1 MPARKNSPNGT
12 TFRSTKKTTKKP
24 PKSKTVIVQDTTKR
38 RMPPTGRKAN
48 LSVKSLTPQTP
59 ESEIGRKRKTQTT
72 SVTDKLLDLENSTN
86 NENAPKDALSPEIR
100 EGGQSHSDIAKA
112 LGMDLPI
119 RTIPTTSTPIPRA
132 DPTILTQELANI
144 EELASI
150 KWSKYIPAS
159 KIPHPKQI
167 AGMMMV
173 NEKEL
178 LYGGALGGGKLLYD
192 DGDILTPFGFIKGEQ
207 LTIGQNVCNPDGSIC
222 QVIQLHPR
230 QQLQVWRV
238 YFNDDTYT
246 DVAREHLWN
255 AWSVGRATKR
265 NGSRLTGSNS
275 TKVYETV
282 ELKRMVDEGQTVRI
296 PLCNAQAFN
305 MPSRGE
311 LLDPYMFGAWLGDGH
326 VSNCK
331 VVGFTTADI
340 SHFRSYLEEGTWH
353 KNPNNM
359 AGTFAMTGSTR
370 VKWFSF
376 LVQEGLST
384 AKAASKFVPLKYKLG
399 TLSNRLAILQG
410 LMDTDGYIDSRGQCY
425 YTSISEQLI
434 KDVAFIAR
442 SLGCYVKITSRI
454 PKYTYKGEKLEGQL
468 AYTAYIK
475 HPNDLSLFRLKKKSD
490 RVCSKQFEPSKQIIR
505 IRRLPEKRIGRCI
518 TVNHPNGLYIT
529 NDFIVTHNSEWLAM
543 EALRFCDLPGFAAII
558 FRRQLTD
565 LSMPGALIDRIG
577 SWLAPHKES
586 GMCRYSG
593 EQHTW
598 SFRTFWP
605 GTDIP
610 GPEAKLQFGYIGG
623 AEIRERYQSAEYS
636 LVCFDELG
644 QWPDDQDY
652 VFMHTRIRK
661 NVCNIHGKDKDENPI
676 YHPTC
681 PQCQVLS
688 QIPLRMRSASN
699 PGMAWVK
706 KRWGIK
712 PDPTLY
718 KTPRQAL
725 IAIDEGKKVKWVGT
739 SPDAK
744 FLPAYLWDNPS
755 LNYKEYIKMLKELPE
770 EKRSQLQDGNW
781 ESRCDSRFKRKWQQF
796 VQLDL
801 PEPYLTERWDE
812 EAIKYFQGKNF
823 REGSYSKVVIDGHGN
838 ILIQDAISFK
848 TLDRIFTTADIAV
861 SVSAG
866 PVDEQL
872 KKKSSSTVISTWGI
886 TKYQELLWLHSVKIK
901 AEIPDVVSTI
911 IDLNT
916 VWHPTMN
923 KIEANGVGIGVAQYV
938 ERAGYPVSKNM
949 KKTDK
954 LENSLCAQIIMK
966 NGRVLFPINALWL
979 EDAEDDIFQ
988 WTGVPTEPDDRIDTL
1003 SDAANE
1009 LGPQVAR
1016 EISNRQ
1022 ATAQSRPR
1030 CIGTIGSSQLRGP
1043 TNTFGKRFY

>member
-1 MPARKNSPNGT
+1 MATKKTTTTKGT
-12 TFRSTKKTTKKP
+12 TTKKTTKPKATIVEDAKP
-24 PKSKTVIVQDTTKR
+24 R
-38 RMPPTGRKAN
+38 RMPPTGRKSN
-48 LSVKSLTPQTP
+48 LSLKSLTPLPP
-59 ESEIGRKRKTQTT
+59 EPAEIGRKRKATT
-72 SVTDKLLDLENSTN
+72 STDKLLDLEN
-86 NENAPKDALSPEIR
+86 APKGASSPEIKG
-100 EGGQSHSDIAKA
+100 GGQSHADIARA
-112 LGMDLPI
+112 LGMDLP
-119 RTIPTTSTPIPRA
+119 THTPTTSTPIPRT
-132 DPTILTQELANI
+132 DPTLVTSRNEMSVAQELANI

-150 KWSKYIPAS
+150 KWSKYIPP
-159 KIPHPKQI
+159 KKVPHPKQI

-173 NEKEL
+173 NEKEI
-178 LYGGALGGGKLLYD
+178 LYGGALGGGK
-192 DGDILTPFGFIKGEQ
+192 
-207 LTIGQNVCNPDGSIC
+207 
-222 QVIQLHPR
+222 
-230 QQLQVWRV
+230 
-238 YFNDDTYT
+238 
-246 DVAREHLWN
+246 
-255 AWSVGRATKR
+255 
-265 NGSRLTGSNS
+265 
-275 TKVYETV
+275 
-282 ELKRMVDEGQTVRI
+282 
-296 PLCNAQAFN
+296 
-305 MPSRGE
+305 
-311 LLDPYMFGAWLGDGH
+311 
-326 VSNCK
+326 
-331 VVGFTTADI
+331 
-340 SHFRSYLEEGTWH
+340 
-353 KNPNNM
+353 
-359 AGTFAMTGSTR
+359 
-370 VKWFSF
+370 
-376 LVQEGLST
+376 
-384 AKAASKFVPLKYKLG
+384 
-399 TLSNRLAILQG
+399 
-410 LMDTDGYIDSRGQCY
+410 
-425 YTSISEQLI
+425 
-434 KDVAFIAR
+434 
-442 SLGCYVKITSRI
+442 
-454 PKYTYKGEKLEGQL
+454 
-468 AYTAYIK
+468 
-475 HPNDLSLFRLKKKSD
+475 
-490 RVCSKQFEPSKQIIR
+490 
-505 IRRLPEKRIGRCI
+505 
-518 TVNHPNGLYIT
+518 
-529 NDFIVTHNSEWLAM
+529 SEWLAM

-577 SWLAPHKES
+577 NWLAPHKES

-623 AEIRERYQSAEYS
+623 AEIRERYQSAEYQ

-661 NVCNIHGKDKDENPI
+661 NVCDIHGKDKDDNPI

-681 PQCQVLS
+681 PQCRVLS

-712 PDPTLY
+712 PDPSLY

-739 SPDAK
+739 NPDAK

-781 ESRCDSRFKRKWQQF
+781 EARCDSRFKRKWQQF
-796 VQLDL
+796 VQLNL

-812 EAIKYFQGKNF
+812 NDLKFFSGKNF
-823 REGSYSKVVIDGHGN
+823 REGSYDKVVMDHQGN
-838 ILIQDAISFK
+838 ILLQDSIPFK
-848 TLDRIFTTADIAV
+848 TLDRVFTTADIAV
-861 SVSAG
+861 SVAAG
-866 PVDEQL
+866 PVDEQV
-872 KKKSSSTVISTWGI
+872 KKKSSSTVVSTWGI
-886 TKYQELLWLHSVKIK
+886 TKWQELLWLHSVKIK

-911 IDLNT
+911 IDINT
-916 VWHPTMN
+916 VWQPTMN
-923 KIEANGVGIGVAQYV
+923 KIEANGVGIGAAQYV

-1030 CIGTIGSSQLRGP
+1030 CIGTIGPIIRGP
-1043 TNTFGKRFY
+1043 TNTFGRKFY

>member
-1 MPARKNSPNGT
+1 MTARKTTQKGT
-12 TFRSTKKTTKKP
+12 QTKSTKKKTIKP
-24 PKSKTVIVQDTTKR
+24 KATIVPDLPKRRLPPVGRKSKL
-38 RMPPTGRKAN
+38 A
-48 LSVKSLTPQTP
+48 LKSLTPLTP
-59 ESEIGRKRKTQTT
+59 EPEYIGRKKKSSPT
-72 SVTDKLLDLENSTN
+72 TDKLLDFENTFPTAEKPST
-86 NENAPKDALSPEIR
+86 DAFSPEIKGS
-100 EGGQSHSDIAKA
+100 EGQSHSDIAKA
-112 LGMDLPI
+112 LGMDLP
-119 RTIPTTSTPIPRA
+119 THTPTTSIPIPRA
-132 DPTILTQELANI
+132 DPTLVSQELANV
-144 EELASI
+144 ESLASI
-150 KWSKYIPAS
+150 KWSKYIPAT
-159 KIPHPKQI
+159 KVPHPKQI

-178 LYGGALGGGKLLYD
+178 LYGGALGGGK
-192 DGDILTPFGFIKGEQ
+192 
-207 LTIGQNVCNPDGSIC
+207 
-222 QVIQLHPR
+222 
-230 QQLQVWRV
+230 
-238 YFNDDTYT
+238 
-246 DVAREHLWN
+246 
-255 AWSVGRATKR
+255 
-265 NGSRLTGSNS
+265 
-275 TKVYETV
+275 
-282 ELKRMVDEGQTVRI
+282 
-296 PLCNAQAFN
+296 
-305 MPSRGE
+305 
-311 LLDPYMFGAWLGDGH
+311 
-326 VSNCK
+326 
-331 VVGFTTADI
+331 
-340 SHFRSYLEEGTWH
+340 
-353 KNPNNM
+353 
-359 AGTFAMTGSTR
+359 
-370 VKWFSF
+370 
-376 LVQEGLST
+376 
-384 AKAASKFVPLKYKLG
+384 
-399 TLSNRLAILQG
+399 
-410 LMDTDGYIDSRGQCY
+410 
-425 YTSISEQLI
+425 
-434 KDVAFIAR
+434 
-442 SLGCYVKITSRI
+442 
-454 PKYTYKGEKLEGQL
+454 
-468 AYTAYIK
+468 
-475 HPNDLSLFRLKKKSD
+475 
-490 RVCSKQFEPSKQIIR
+490 
-505 IRRLPEKRIGRCI
+505 
-518 TVNHPNGLYIT
+518 
-529 NDFIVTHNSEWLAM
+529 SEWLAM
-543 EALRFCDLPGFAAII
+543 EALRFCDLPGFASII

-565 LSMPGALIDRIG
+565 LSMPGGLIDRIG
-577 SWLAPHKES
+577 NWLAPHKES

-598 SFRTFWP
+598 SFKTFWP

-623 AEIRERYQSAEYS
+623 AEIRERYQSAEYQ
-636 LVCFDELG
+636 LCCFDELG

-681 PQCQVLS
+681 PQCKVLS
-688 QIPLRMRSASN
+688 QIPLRMRSAAN

-712 PDPTLY
+712 PDPLIY

-781 ESRCDSRFKRKWQQF
+781 EARCDSRFKRRWQQF

-801 PEPYLTERWDE
+801 PEQYLTERWDE

-823 REGSYSKVVIDGHGN
+823 REGSYSKVVIDAHGN
-838 ILIQDAISFK
+838 TLVQDSISFK
-848 TLDRIFTTADIAV
+848 TLERVFTTADIAV
-861 SVSAG
+861 SVAAG

-872 KKKSSSTVISTWGI
+872 KKKSSSTVVSTWGI
-886 TKYQELLWLHSVKIK
+886 TRWQELLWLHSVKMK

-916 VWHPTMN
+916 VWQPTMN

-938 ERAGYPVSKNM
+938 ERAGYPVQKNM

-1009 LGPQVAR
+1009 VGLQVAR

-1022 ATAQSRPR
+1022 TTSQSRPR
-1030 CIGTIGSSQLRGP
+1030 CIGTIGPLQLRGP
-1043 TNTFGKRFY
+1043 TNTFSKRFY

>member
-1 MPARKNSPNGT
+1 MPARKTSQKRTPT
-12 TFRSTKKTTKKP
+12 KSTKKTTKK
-24 PKSKTVIVQDTTKR
+24 SKAVIVEDTKPR
-38 RMPPTGRKAN
+38 RMPPAGRKSS
-48 LSVKSLTPQTP
+48 LSVNSLTPLTP
-59 ESEIGRKRKTQTT
+59 EPAEIGRKRRTVK
-72 SVTDKLLDLENSTN
+72 TDKLLDLENTS
-86 NENAPKDALSPEIR
+86 KDALSPEIR
-100 EGGQSHSDIAKA
+100 DGGQSHSDIAKA
-112 LGMDLPI
+112 LGMDLPT
-119 RTIPTTSTPIPRA
+119 RTVPTTSTPIPRA
-132 DPTILTQELANI
+132 DPTLFSQELANV
-144 EELASI
+144 ESLASI
-150 KWSKYIPAS
+150 KWSKYIPAT
-159 KIPHPKQI
+159 KVPHPKQI

-178 LYGGALGGGKLLYD
+178 LYGGALGGGK
-192 DGDILTPFGFIKGEQ
+192 
-207 LTIGQNVCNPDGSIC
+207 
-222 QVIQLHPR
+222 
-230 QQLQVWRV
+230 
-238 YFNDDTYT
+238 
-246 DVAREHLWN
+246 
-255 AWSVGRATKR
+255 
-265 NGSRLTGSNS
+265 
-275 TKVYETV
+275 
-282 ELKRMVDEGQTVRI
+282 
-296 PLCNAQAFN
+296 
-305 MPSRGE
+305 
-311 LLDPYMFGAWLGDGH
+311 
-326 VSNCK
+326 
-331 VVGFTTADI
+331 
-340 SHFRSYLEEGTWH
+340 
-353 KNPNNM
+353 
-359 AGTFAMTGSTR
+359 
-370 VKWFSF
+370 
-376 LVQEGLST
+376 
-384 AKAASKFVPLKYKLG
+384 
-399 TLSNRLAILQG
+399 
-410 LMDTDGYIDSRGQCY
+410 
-425 YTSISEQLI
+425 
-434 KDVAFIAR
+434 
-442 SLGCYVKITSRI
+442 
-454 PKYTYKGEKLEGQL
+454 
-468 AYTAYIK
+468 
-475 HPNDLSLFRLKKKSD
+475 
-490 RVCSKQFEPSKQIIR
+490 
-505 IRRLPEKRIGRCI
+505 
-518 TVNHPNGLYIT
+518 
-529 NDFIVTHNSEWLAM
+529 SEWLAM
-543 EALRFCDLPGFAAII
+543 EALRFCDLPGFASII

-565 LSMPGALIDRIG
+565 LSMPGGLIDRIG
-577 SWLAPHKES
+577 NWLSPHKES

-598 SFRTFWP
+598 SFKTFWP

-610 GPEAKLQFGYIGG
+610 GPDAKLQFGYIGG
-623 AEIRERYQSAEYS
+623 AEIRERYQSAEYQ

-652 VFMHTRIRK
+652 VFMHTRVRK

-688 QIPLRMRSASN
+688 QIPLRMRSAAN

-712 PDPTLY
+712 PDPLLY

-781 ESRCDSRFKRKWQQF
+781 EARCDSRFKRKWQEF
-796 VQLDL
+796 VQLNL

-812 EAIKYFQGKNF
+812 DALKYFNGKNF
-823 REGSYSKVVIDGHGN
+823 REGSYDKVVMDHQGN
-838 ILIQDAISFK
+838 ILLQDSISFK
-848 TLDRIFTTADIAV
+848 TLDRVFTTADIAV
-861 SVSAG
+861 SVAAG

-886 TKYQELLWLHSVKIK
+886 TRWQELLWLHSVKIK

-916 VWHPTMN
+916 VWQPTMN

-1022 ATAQSRPR
+1022 ATTQSRPR
-1030 CIGTIGSSQLRGP
+1030 CIGTLGQLQRGP
-1043 TNTFGKRFY
+1043 TNTFGQRFY